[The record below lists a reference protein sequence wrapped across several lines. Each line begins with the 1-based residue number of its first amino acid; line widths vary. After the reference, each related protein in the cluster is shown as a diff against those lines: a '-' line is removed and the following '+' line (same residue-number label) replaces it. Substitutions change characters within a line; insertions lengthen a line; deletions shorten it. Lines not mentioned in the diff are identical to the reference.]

1 MAKTTERVTGMGI
14 RAYLALGLT
23 VMTLLF
29 TASFFYFMSMTRE
42 LSVSGTKTYGAFM
55 ALTETRSRADL
66 ALLERLR
73 ETQSTLTAARQSSS
87 ASMQVADAALTA
99 LAASIAELS
108 APQTATEDMLL
119 QLRRTATLAHE
130 FENNLLMAFLLL
142 GAGLVTLFGL
152 LRLHLARPLQ
162 GIMAFLNQLG
172 TGAASQPPKR
182 SFIIELGNIAA
193 SLENLGTYLSLAT
206 VRSQKLAS
214 EHDHFQKMSLVDG
227 LTGVGNRRAF
237 DEKLRALWLQA
248 QQGQTPLSLIMLDVD
263 TFKRYNDNL
272 GHQAGDECLRRV
284 AAAMSRAARSTDVCA
299 RYGGEEFALL
309 LPGADAATAQAVAA
323 RVHAEVAREQLPHP
337 ASPVSTFVTVSLG
350 VSCITPQPDQDNE
363 SHTLVRQTDAALY
376 EAKAAGRNRTRLYA
390 QRTEHALTPE
400 ANRAA
405 IIHSS

>member
-1 MAKTTERVTGMGI
+1 MAKTTARVTGMGI

-23 VMTLLF
+23 VMALLF
-29 TASFFYFMSMTRE
+29 AASFFYFMNMTRE
-42 LSVSGTKTYGAFM
+42 MSVSGTKTYGAFM
-55 ALTETRSRADL
+55 ALAETRTKADR
-66 ALLERLR
+66 ALLEELR
-73 ETQSTLTAARQSSS
+73 QTEMALAAAHDTTPAGQ
-87 ASMQVADAALTA
+87 AADAARAA
-99 LAASIAELS
+99 LAAAIAELS
-108 APQTATEDMLL
+108 APQAATEDMLL

-130 FENNLLMAFLLL
+130 FENRLLMGFLLL
-142 GAGLVTLFGL
+142 GAGLATLFGL

-162 GIMAFLNQLG
+162 GIMAFLDQLG
-172 TGAASQPPKR
+172 TGAASQPPTR

-237 DEKLRALWLQA
+237 DEKLRALWQQA
-248 QQGQTPLSLIMLDVD
+248 QQAQKPLALIMLDVD
-263 TFKRYNDNL
+263 TFKRYNDSL

-309 LPGADAATAQAVAA
+309 LPGADTATAQSVAA

-350 VSCITPQPDQDNE
+350 VSSLTPPPGQNAE
-363 SHTLVRQTDAALY
+363 SNTLVRQTDTALY
-376 EAKAAGRNRTRLYA
+376 EAKAAGRNHTRVFG
-390 QRTEHALTPE
+390 QKSE
-400 ANRAA
+400 
-405 IIHSS
+405 

>member
-1 MAKTTERVTGMGI
+1 MSTTTERVTGMSI

-23 VMTLLF
+23 VMALLF

-42 LSVSGTKTYGAFM
+42 MSVSGTKTYGAFM
-55 ALTETRSRADL
+55 ALTEARNKADL

-73 ETQSTLTAARQSSS
+73 EAERTLNAARQN
-87 ASMQVADAALTA
+87 ANTPGQADAALEA

-108 APQTATEDMLL
+108 APHTATEDMLL
-119 QLRRTATLAHE
+119 QLRRTATLAHD

-182 SFIIELGNIAA
+182 SFIVELGNIAA

-237 DEKLRALWLQA
+237 DEKLRTLWLQA

-309 LPGADAATAQAVAA
+309 LPGADAAKAQVVAA

-350 VSCITPQPDQDNE
+350 VSCIRPQPDQDIE

-376 EAKAAGRNRTRLYA
+376 DAKAAGRNRTCVYG
-390 QRTEHALTPE
+390 QKPD
-400 ANRAA
+400 
-405 IIHSS
+405 

>member
-1 MAKTTERVTGMGI
+1 MSNTTERVTGMSI

-23 VMTLLF
+23 VMALLF

-42 LSVSGTKTYGAFM
+42 MSVSGTKTYGAFM
-55 ALTETRSRADL
+55 ALAEARNKADL

-73 ETQSTLTAARQSSS
+73 EVERTLNTARQNANPPS
-87 ASMQVADAALTA
+87 QADAALEA

-108 APQTATEDMLL
+108 VPQTATDDMLL
-119 QLRRTATLAHE
+119 QLRRTATLAHD

-142 GAGLVTLFGL
+142 GAGLATLFGL

-182 SFIIELGNIAA
+182 SFIVELGNIAA

-237 DEKLRALWLQA
+237 DEKLRTLWLQA

-309 LPGADAATAQAVAA
+309 LPGADAAKAQVVAA

-337 ASPVSTFVTVSLG
+337 ASPVSNFVTVSLG
-350 VSCITPQPDQDNE
+350 VSCITPNPDQNIE

-376 EAKAAGRNRTRLYA
+376 EAKAAGRNRTCVFG
-390 QRTEHALTPE
+390 QKP
-400 ANRAA
+400 
-405 IIHSS
+405 

>member
-1 MAKTTERVTGMGI
+1 MANTTERVTGMSI

-23 VMTLLF
+23 VMALLF

-55 ALTETRSRADL
+55 ALTETRNRADL

-73 ETQSTLTAARQSSS
+73 EAEGALNTARQN
-87 ASMQVADAALTA
+87 ANTPGQADAALGA
-99 LAASIAELS
+99 LATSIAELS
-108 APQTATEDMLL
+108 GPQTATEDMLL
-119 QLRRTATLAHE
+119 QLRRTATLAHD

-142 GAGLVTLFGL
+142 GAGLATLFGL

-182 SFIIELGNIAA
+182 SFIVELGNIAA

-237 DEKLRALWLQA
+237 DEKLRTLWLQA

-309 LPGADAATAQAVAA
+309 LPGADAAKAQVVAA

-350 VSCITPQPDQDNE
+350 VSCITPNPDQNIE

-376 EAKAAGRNRTRLYA
+376 EAKAAGRNRTCVFG
-390 QRTEHALTPE
+390 QKPE
-400 ANRAA
+400 
-405 IIHSS
+405 

>member
-1 MAKTTERVTGMGI
+1 MSTTTERVTGMSI

-23 VMTLLF
+23 VMALLF

-42 LSVSGTKTYGAFM
+42 MSVSGTKTYGAFM
-55 ALTETRSRADL
+55 ALAEARNKADL

-73 ETQSTLTAARQSSS
+73 EVERTLNTARQN
-87 ASMQVADAALTA
+87 ANTLGQADAALGA

-119 QLRRTATLAHE
+119 QLRRTATLAHD

-142 GAGLVTLFGL
+142 GAGLATLFGL

-182 SFIIELGNIAA
+182 SFIVELGNIAA
-193 SLENLGTYLSLAT
+193 SLENLGTCLSLAT

-237 DEKLRALWLQA
+237 DEKLRTLWLQA

-309 LPGADAATAQAVAA
+309 LPGADAAKAQVVAA

-337 ASPVSTFVTVSLG
+337 ASTVSTFVTVSLG
-350 VSCITPQPDQDNE
+350 VSCITPNPDQNIE

-376 EAKAAGRNRTRLYA
+376 DAKAAGRNRTCVFG
-390 QRTEHALTPE
+390 QKP
-400 ANRAA
+400 
-405 IIHSS
+405 

>member
-1 MAKTTERVTGMGI
+1 MSNTTERVTGMSI

-23 VMTLLF
+23 VMALLF

-42 LSVSGTKTYGAFM
+42 MSVSGTKTYGAFM
-55 ALTETRSRADL
+55 ALAEARNKADL

-73 ETQSTLTAARQSSS
+73 EVERTLNTARQNANPPS
-87 ASMQVADAALTA
+87 QADAALET

-108 APQTATEDMLL
+108 VPQTATDDMLL
-119 QLRRTATLAHE
+119 QLRRTATLAHD

-142 GAGLVTLFGL
+142 GAGLATLFGL

-182 SFIIELGNIAA
+182 SFIVELGNIAA

-237 DEKLRALWLQA
+237 DEKLRTLWLQA

-309 LPGADAATAQAVAA
+309 LPGADAAKAQVVAA

-350 VSCITPQPDQDNE
+350 VSCITPNPDQNIE

-376 EAKAAGRNRTRLYA
+376 EAKAAGRNRTCVYG
-390 QRTEHALTPE
+390 QKPD
-400 ANRAA
+400 
-405 IIHSS
+405 

>member
-1 MAKTTERVTGMGI
+1 MAKTTARVTGMGI

-23 VMTLLF
+23 VMALLF
-29 TASFFYFMSMTRE
+29 AASFFYFMNMTRE
-42 LSVSGTKTYGAFM
+42 MSVSGTKTYGAFM
-55 ALTETRSRADL
+55 ALAETRTKTDRT
-66 ALLERLR
+66 LLEELR
-73 ETQSTLTAARQSSS
+73 QTEGALAAAHDTTPAGQ
-87 ASMQVADAALTA
+87 AADAARAA
-99 LAASIAELS
+99 LAAAIAELS
-108 APQTATEDMLL
+108 APQAATEDMLL

-130 FENNLLMAFLLL
+130 FENRLLMGFLLL
-142 GAGLVTLFGL
+142 GAGLATLFGL

-162 GIMAFLNQLG
+162 GIMAFLDQLG
-172 TGAASQPPKR
+172 TGAASQPPTR

-237 DEKLRALWLQA
+237 DEKLRALWQQA
-248 QQGQTPLSLIMLDVD
+248 QQAQKPLALIMLDVD
-263 TFKRYNDNL
+263 TFKRYNDSL

-309 LPGADAATAQAVAA
+309 LPGADTATAQSVAA

-350 VSCITPQPDQDNE
+350 VSSLTPPPGQNAE
-363 SHTLVRQTDAALY
+363 SNTLVRQTDTALY
-376 EAKAAGRNRTRLYA
+376 EAKAAGRNRTRVFG
-390 QRTEHALTPE
+390 Q
-400 ANRAA
+400 
-405 IIHSS
+405 

>member
-1 MAKTTERVTGMGI
+1 MSNTTERVTGMSI

-23 VMTLLF
+23 VMALLF

-42 LSVSGTKTYGAFM
+42 MSVSGTKTYGAFM
-55 ALTETRSRADL
+55 ALAEARNKADL

-73 ETQSTLTAARQSSS
+73 EVERTLNTARQNANPPS
-87 ASMQVADAALTA
+87 QADAALET

-108 APQTATEDMLL
+108 VPQTATDDMLL
-119 QLRRTATLAHE
+119 QLRRTATLAHD

-142 GAGLVTLFGL
+142 GAGLATLFGL

-182 SFIIELGNIAA
+182 SFIVELGNIAA

-237 DEKLRALWLQA
+237 DEKLRTLWLQA

-309 LPGADAATAQAVAA
+309 LPGADAAKAQVVAA

-350 VSCITPQPDQDNE
+350 VSCITPNPDQNIE

-376 EAKAAGRNRTRLYA
+376 EAKAAGRNRTCVYG
-390 QRTEHALTPE
+390 QKSE
-400 ANRAA
+400 
-405 IIHSS
+405 

>member
-1 MAKTTERVTGMGI
+1 MSTTTERVTGMSI

-23 VMTLLF
+23 VMALLF

-42 LSVSGTKTYGAFM
+42 MSVSGTKTYGAFM
-55 ALTETRSRADL
+55 ALAEARNKADL

-73 ETQSTLTAARQSSS
+73 EVERTLNTARQNANPPS
-87 ASMQVADAALTA
+87 QADAALEA

-108 APQTATEDMLL
+108 VPQTATDDMLL
-119 QLRRTATLAHE
+119 QLRRTATLAHD

-142 GAGLVTLFGL
+142 GAGLATLFGL

-182 SFIIELGNIAA
+182 SFIVELGNIAA

-309 LPGADAATAQAVAA
+309 LPGADAAKAQVVAA

-350 VSCITPQPDQDNE
+350 VSCITPNPDQNIE

-376 EAKAAGRNRTRLYA
+376 EAKAAGRNRTCVFG
-390 QRTEHALTPE
+390 QKP
-400 ANRAA
+400 
-405 IIHSS
+405 

>member
-1 MAKTTERVTGMGI
+1 MSTTTERVTGMSI

-23 VMTLLF
+23 VMALLF

-42 LSVSGTKTYGAFM
+42 MSVSGTKTYGAFM
-55 ALTETRSRADL
+55 ALAEARNKADL

-73 ETQSTLTAARQSSS
+73 EVERTLNTARQNANPPS
-87 ASMQVADAALTA
+87 QADAALEA

-108 APQTATEDMLL
+108 VPQTATDDMLL
-119 QLRRTATLAHE
+119 QLRRTATLAHD

-142 GAGLVTLFGL
+142 GAGLATLFGL

-182 SFIIELGNIAA
+182 SFIVELGNIAA

-237 DEKLRALWLQA
+237 DEKLRTLWLQA

-309 LPGADAATAQAVAA
+309 LPGADAAKAQVVAA
-323 RVHAEVAREQLPHP
+323 RVHAEVAREKLPHP

-350 VSCITPQPDQDNE
+350 VSCITPNPDQNIE

-376 EAKAAGRNRTRLYA
+376 EAKAAGRNRTCVYG
-390 QRTEHALTPE
+390 QKPD
-400 ANRAA
+400 
-405 IIHSS
+405 

>member
-1 MAKTTERVTGMGI
+1 MAKTTARVTGMGI

-23 VMTLLF
+23 VMALLF
-29 TASFFYFMSMTRE
+29 AASFFYFMNMTRE
-42 LSVSGTKTYGAFM
+42 MSVSGTKTYGAFM
-55 ALTETRSRADL
+55 ALAETRTKTDRT
-66 ALLERLR
+66 LLEELR
-73 ETQSTLTAARQSSS
+73 QTEGALAAAHDTTPAGQ
-87 ASMQVADAALTA
+87 AADAARAA
-99 LAASIAELS
+99 LAAAIAELS
-108 APQTATEDMLL
+108 APQAATEDMLL

-130 FENNLLMAFLLL
+130 FENRLLMGFLLL
-142 GAGLVTLFGL
+142 GAGLATLFGL

-162 GIMAFLNQLG
+162 GIMAFLDQLG
-172 TGAASQPPKR
+172 TGAASQPPTR

-237 DEKLRALWLQA
+237 DEKLRALWQQA
-248 QQGQTPLSLIMLDVD
+248 QQAQKPLALIMLDVD
-263 TFKRYNDNL
+263 TFKRYNDSL

-309 LPGADAATAQAVAA
+309 LPGADAATAQSVAA

-350 VSCITPQPDQDNE
+350 VSSLTPPPGQNAE
-363 SHTLVRQTDAALY
+363 SNTLVRQTDTALY
-376 EAKAAGRNRTRLYA
+376 EAKAAGRNHTRVFG
-390 QRTEHALTPE
+390 QKSE
-400 ANRAA
+400 
-405 IIHSS
+405 

>member
-1 MAKTTERVTGMGI
+1 MSTTTKRVTGMSI

-23 VMTLLF
+23 VMALLF

-42 LSVSGTKTYGAFM
+42 MSVSGTKTYGAFM
-55 ALTETRSRADL
+55 ALTEARNKADL

-73 ETQSTLTAARQSSS
+73 EAEGALNAARQN
-87 ASMQVADAALTA
+87 ANTPGQADAALGD

-119 QLRRTATLAHE
+119 QLRRTATLAHD

-142 GAGLVTLFGL
+142 GAGLATLFGL

-182 SFIIELGNIAA
+182 SFIVELGNIAA

-214 EHDHFQKMSLVDG
+214 EHDHFQKMSMVDG

-237 DEKLRALWLQA
+237 DEKLRTLWLQA

-309 LPGADAATAQAVAA
+309 LPGADAAKAQVVAA

-350 VSCITPQPDQDNE
+350 VSCITPNPDQNIE

-376 EAKAAGRNRTRLYA
+376 EAKAAGRNRTCVYG
-390 QRTEHALTPE
+390 QKPD
-400 ANRAA
+400 
-405 IIHSS
+405 

>member
-1 MAKTTERVTGMGI
+1 MSTTTKRVTGMSI

-23 VMTLLF
+23 VMALLF

-42 LSVSGTKTYGAFM
+42 MSVSGTKTYGAFM
-55 ALTETRSRADL
+55 ALTEARNKADL

-73 ETQSTLTAARQSSS
+73 EAEGALNAARQN
-87 ASMQVADAALTA
+87 ANTPGQADAALGD

-119 QLRRTATLAHE
+119 QLRRTATLAHD

-142 GAGLVTLFGL
+142 GAGLATLFGL

-182 SFIIELGNIAA
+182 SFIVELGNIAA

-214 EHDHFQKMSLVDG
+214 EHDHFQKMSMVDG

-237 DEKLRALWLQA
+237 DEKLRTLWLQA

-309 LPGADAATAQAVAA
+309 LPGADAAKAQVVAA

-350 VSCITPQPDQDNE
+350 VSCITPNPDQNIE

-376 EAKAAGRNRTRLYA
+376 EAKAAGRNRTRVYGQKA
-390 QRTEHALTPE
+390 GQA
-400 ANRAA
+400 
-405 IIHSS
+405 

>member
-1 MAKTTERVTGMGI
+1 MGI
-14 RAYLALGLT
+14 RAYIALGLT

-42 LSVSGTKTYGAFM
+42 MSVSGTKTYGAFM
-55 ALTETRSRADL
+55 ALAEARNKADL

-73 ETQSTLTAARQSSS
+73 EVERTLNTARQNANPPS
-87 ASMQVADAALTA
+87 QADAALET

-108 APQTATEDMLL
+108 VPQTATDDMLL
-119 QLRRTATLAHE
+119 QLRRTATLAHD

-142 GAGLVTLFGL
+142 GAGLATLFGL

-182 SFIIELGNIAA
+182 SFIVELGNIAA

-237 DEKLRALWLQA
+237 DEKLRTLWLQA

-309 LPGADAATAQAVAA
+309 LPGADAAKAQVVAA

-350 VSCITPQPDQDNE
+350 VSCITPNPDQNIE

-376 EAKAAGRNRTRLYA
+376 EAKAAGRNRTCVFG
-390 QRTEHALTPE
+390 QKP
-400 ANRAA
+400 
-405 IIHSS
+405 

>member
-1 MAKTTERVTGMGI
+1 MAKTTARVTGMGI

-23 VMTLLF
+23 VMALLF
-29 TASFFYFMSMTRE
+29 AASFFYFMNMTRE
-42 LSVSGTKTYGAFM
+42 MSVSGTKTYGAFM
-55 ALTETRSRADL
+55 ALAETRTKTDRT
-66 ALLERLR
+66 LLEELR
-73 ETQSTLTAARQSSS
+73 QTEGALAAAHDTTPAGQ
-87 ASMQVADAALTA
+87 AADAARAA
-99 LAASIAELS
+99 LAAAIAELS
-108 APQTATEDMLL
+108 APQAATEDMLL

-130 FENNLLMAFLLL
+130 FENRLLMGFLLL
-142 GAGLVTLFGL
+142 GAGLATLFGL

-162 GIMAFLNQLG
+162 GIMAFLDQLG
-172 TGAASQPPKR
+172 TGAASQPPTR

-237 DEKLRALWLQA
+237 DEKLRALWQQA
-248 QQGQTPLSLIMLDVD
+248 QQAQKPLALIMLDVD
-263 TFKRYNDNL
+263 TFKRYNDSL

-309 LPGADAATAQAVAA
+309 LPGADTATAQSVAA

-350 VSCITPQPDQDNE
+350 VSSLTPPPGQNAE
-363 SHTLVRQTDAALY
+363 SNTLVRQTDTALY
-376 EAKAAGRNRTRLYA
+376 EAKAAGRNHTRVFG
-390 QRTEHALTPE
+390 QKSE
-400 ANRAA
+400 
-405 IIHSS
+405 

>member
-1 MAKTTERVTGMGI
+1 MAKTTARVTGMGI

-23 VMTLLF
+23 VMALLF
-29 TASFFYFMSMTRE
+29 AASFFYFMNMTRE
-42 LSVSGTKTYGAFM
+42 MSVSGTKTYGAFM
-55 ALTETRSRADL
+55 ALAETRTKADR
-66 ALLERLR
+66 ALLEELR
-73 ETQSTLTAARQSSS
+73 QTEGALAAAHDTTPAGQ
-87 ASMQVADAALTA
+87 AADAARAA
-99 LAASIAELS
+99 LAAAIAELS
-108 APQTATEDMLL
+108 APQAATEDMLL

-130 FENNLLMAFLLL
+130 FENRLLMGFLLL
-142 GAGLVTLFGL
+142 GAGLATLFGL

-162 GIMAFLNQLG
+162 GIMAFLDQLG
-172 TGAASQPPKR
+172 TGAASQPPTR

-237 DEKLRALWLQA
+237 DEKLRALWQQA
-248 QQGQTPLSLIMLDVD
+248 QQAQKPLALIMLDVD
-263 TFKRYNDNL
+263 TFKRYNDSL

-309 LPGADAATAQAVAA
+309 LPGADAATAQSVAA

-350 VSCITPQPDQDNE
+350 VSSLTPHPGQNAE
-363 SHTLVRQTDAALY
+363 SNTLVRQTDTALY
-376 EAKAAGRNRTRLYA
+376 EAKAAGRNRTRVFG
-390 QRTEHALTPE
+390 Q
-400 ANRAA
+400 
-405 IIHSS
+405 

>member
-1 MAKTTERVTGMGI
+1 MAKTTARVTGMGI

-23 VMTLLF
+23 VMALLF

-55 ALTETRSRADL
+55 ALTETRNRADL

-73 ETQSTLTAARQSSS
+73 EVERTLNTARQNANPPS
-87 ASMQVADAALTA
+87 QADAALET

-108 APQTATEDMLL
+108 VPQTATDDMLL
-119 QLRRTATLAHE
+119 QLRRTATLAHD

-142 GAGLVTLFGL
+142 GAGLATLFGL

-182 SFIIELGNIAA
+182 SFIVELGNIAA

-237 DEKLRALWLQA
+237 DEKLRTLWLQA

-309 LPGADAATAQAVAA
+309 LPGADAAKAQVVAA

-350 VSCITPQPDQDNE
+350 VSCITPNPDQNIE

-376 EAKAAGRNRTRLYA
+376 EAKAAGRNRTCVFG
-390 QRTEHALTPE
+390 QKP
-400 ANRAA
+400 
-405 IIHSS
+405 

>member
-1 MAKTTERVTGMGI
+1 MSTTTERVTGMSI

-23 VMTLLF
+23 VMALLF

-42 LSVSGTKTYGAFM
+42 MSVSGTKTYGAFM
-55 ALTETRSRADL
+55 ALAEARNKADL

-73 ETQSTLTAARQSSS
+73 EVERTLNTARQNANPPS
-87 ASMQVADAALTA
+87 QADAALET

-108 APQTATEDMLL
+108 VPQTATDDMLL
-119 QLRRTATLAHE
+119 QLRRTATLAHD

-142 GAGLVTLFGL
+142 GAGLATLFGL

-182 SFIIELGNIAA
+182 SFIVELGNIAA

-237 DEKLRALWLQA
+237 DEKLRTLWLQA

-309 LPGADAATAQAVAA
+309 LPGADAAKAQVVAA

-350 VSCITPQPDQDNE
+350 VSCITPNPDQNIE

-376 EAKAAGRNRTRLYA
+376 EAKAAGRNRTCVFG
-390 QRTEHALTPE
+390 QKP
-400 ANRAA
+400 
-405 IIHSS
+405 

>member
-1 MAKTTERVTGMGI
+1 MSTTTERVTGMSI

-23 VMTLLF
+23 VMALLF

-42 LSVSGTKTYGAFM
+42 MSVSGTKTYGAFM
-55 ALTETRSRADL
+55 ALAEARNKADL

-73 ETQSTLTAARQSSS
+73 EVERTLNTARQNANPPS
-87 ASMQVADAALTA
+87 QADAALEA

-108 APQTATEDMLL
+108 VPQTATDDMLL
-119 QLRRTATLAHE
+119 QLRRTATLAHD

-142 GAGLVTLFGL
+142 GAGLATLFGL

-182 SFIIELGNIAA
+182 SFIVELGNIAA

-237 DEKLRALWLQA
+237 DDKLHSLWLHALQH
-248 QQGQTPLSLIMLDVD
+248 GTPLALIMLDVD
-263 TFKRYNDNL
+263 TFKRYNDSL
-272 GHQAGDECLRRV
+272 GHQAGDDCLRRI

-337 ASPVSTFVTVSLG
+337 SSPVGDMVTVSLG
-350 VSCITPQPDQDNE
+350 VSSLTPQEEQKEE
-363 SHTLVRQTDAALY
+363 SQMLVRQTDSALY
-376 EAKAAGRNRTRLYA
+376 AAKAAGRNRTCVYGQA
-390 QRTEHALTPE
+390 
-400 ANRAA
+400 
-405 IIHSS
+405 S

>member
-1 MAKTTERVTGMGI
+1 MSNTTERVTGMSI
-14 RAYLALGLT
+14 RAYLALGHT
-23 VMTLLF
+23 VMALLF

-42 LSVSGTKTYGAFM
+42 MSVSGTKTYGAFM
-55 ALTETRSRADL
+55 ALAEARNKADL

-73 ETQSTLTAARQSSS
+73 EVERTLNTARQNANPPS
-87 ASMQVADAALTA
+87 QADAALET

-108 APQTATEDMLL
+108 VPQTATDDMLL
-119 QLRRTATLAHE
+119 QLRRTATLAHD

-142 GAGLVTLFGL
+142 GAGLATLFGL

-182 SFIIELGNIAA
+182 SFIVELGNIAA

-237 DEKLRALWLQA
+237 DEKLRTLWLQA

-309 LPGADAATAQAVAA
+309 LPGADAAKAQVVAA

-350 VSCITPQPDQDNE
+350 VSCITPNPDQNIE

-376 EAKAAGRNRTRLYA
+376 EAKAAGRNRTCVFG
-390 QRTEHALTPE
+390 QKP
-400 ANRAA
+400 
-405 IIHSS
+405 

>member
-1 MAKTTERVTGMGI
+1 MSTTTERVTGMSI

-23 VMTLLF
+23 VMALLF

-42 LSVSGTKTYGAFM
+42 MSVSGTKTYGAFM
-55 ALTETRSRADL
+55 ALTEARNKADL

-73 ETQSTLTAARQSSS
+73 EVERTLNTARQN
-87 ASMQVADAALTA
+87 ANTLGQADAALGA

-119 QLRRTATLAHE
+119 QLRRTATLAHD

-182 SFIIELGNIAA
+182 SFIVELGNIAA

-237 DEKLRALWLQA
+237 DEKLRTLWLQA

-309 LPGADAATAQAVAA
+309 LPGADAAKAQVVAA

-337 ASPVSTFVTVSLG
+337 ASTVSTFVTVSLG
-350 VSCITPQPDQDNE
+350 VSCITPNPDQNIE

-376 EAKAAGRNRTRLYA
+376 DAKAAGRNRTCVFG
-390 QRTEHALTPE
+390 QKP
-400 ANRAA
+400 
-405 IIHSS
+405 

>member
-1 MAKTTERVTGMGI
+1 MSTTTERVTGMSI

-23 VMTLLF
+23 VMALLF

-42 LSVSGTKTYGAFM
+42 MSVSGTKTYGAFM
-55 ALTETRSRADL
+55 ALAEARNKADL

-73 ETQSTLTAARQSSS
+73 EVERTLNTARQNANPPS
-87 ASMQVADAALTA
+87 QADAALEA

-108 APQTATEDMLL
+108 VPQTATDDMLL
-119 QLRRTATLAHE
+119 QLRRTATLAHD

-142 GAGLVTLFGL
+142 GAGLATLFGL

-182 SFIIELGNIAA
+182 SFIVELGNIAA

-237 DEKLRALWLQA
+237 DEKLRTLWLQA

-309 LPGADAATAQAVAA
+309 LPGADAAKAQVVAA

-350 VSCITPQPDQDNE
+350 VSCITPNPDQNIE

-376 EAKAAGRNRTRLYA
+376 EAKAAGRNRTCVFG
-390 QRTEHALTPE
+390 QKP
-400 ANRAA
+400 
-405 IIHSS
+405 

>member
-1 MAKTTERVTGMGI
+1 MSNTTERVTGMSI

-23 VMTLLF
+23 VMALLF

-42 LSVSGTKTYGAFM
+42 MSVSGTKTYGAFM
-55 ALTETRSRADL
+55 ALAEARNKADL

-73 ETQSTLTAARQSSS
+73 EVERTLNTARQNANPPS
-87 ASMQVADAALTA
+87 QADAALEA

-108 APQTATEDMLL
+108 VPQTATDDMLL
-119 QLRRTATLAHE
+119 QLRRTATLAHD

-142 GAGLVTLFGL
+142 GAGLATLFGL

-182 SFIIELGNIAA
+182 SFIVELGNIAA

-237 DEKLRALWLQA
+237 DEKLRTLWLQA

-309 LPGADAATAQAVAA
+309 LPGADAAKAQVVAA

-350 VSCITPQPDQDNE
+350 VSCITPNPDQNIE

-376 EAKAAGRNRTRLYA
+376 EAKAAGRNRTCVFG
-390 QRTEHALTPE
+390 QKP
-400 ANRAA
+400 
-405 IIHSS
+405 

>member
-1 MAKTTERVTGMGI
+1 MAKTTARVTGMGI

-23 VMTLLF
+23 VMALLF
-29 TASFFYFMSMTRE
+29 AASFFYFMNMTRE
-42 LSVSGTKTYGAFM
+42 MSVSGTKTYGAFM
-55 ALTETRSRADL
+55 ALAETRTKADR
-66 ALLERLR
+66 ALLEELR
-73 ETQSTLTAARQSSS
+73 QTEGALAAAHDTTPAGQ
-87 ASMQVADAALTA
+87 AADAARAA
-99 LAASIAELS
+99 LAAAIAELS
-108 APQTATEDMLL
+108 APQAATEDMLL

-130 FENNLLMAFLLL
+130 FENRLLMGFLLL
-142 GAGLVTLFGL
+142 GAGLATLFGL

-162 GIMAFLNQLG
+162 GIMAFLDQLG
-172 TGAASQPPKR
+172 TGAASQPPTR

-237 DEKLRALWLQA
+237 DEKLRALWQQA
-248 QQGQTPLSLIMLDVD
+248 QQAQKPLALIMLDVD
-263 TFKRYNDNL
+263 TFKRYNDSL

-309 LPGADAATAQAVAA
+309 LPGADTATAQSVAA

-350 VSCITPQPDQDNE
+350 VSSLTPPPGQNAE
-363 SHTLVRQTDAALY
+363 SNTLVRQTDTALY
-376 EAKAAGRNRTRLYA
+376 EAKAAGRNHTRVFG
-390 QRTEHALTPE
+390 QKSE
-400 ANRAA
+400 
-405 IIHSS
+405 

>member
-1 MAKTTERVTGMGI
+1 MAKTTARVTGMGI

-23 VMTLLF
+23 VMALLF
-29 TASFFYFMSMTRE
+29 AASFFYFMNMTRE
-42 LSVSGTKTYGAFM
+42 MSVSGTKTYGAFM
-55 ALTETRSRADL
+55 ALAETRTKADR
-66 ALLERLR
+66 ALLEELR
-73 ETQSTLTAARQSSS
+73 QTE
-87 ASMQVADAALTA
+87 MA
-99 LAASIAELS
+99 LAAAHDTTPAAEAARAALAAAIAELS
-108 APQTATEDMLL
+108 APQATTEDMLL

-130 FENNLLMAFLLL
+130 FENRLLMGFLLL
-142 GAGLVTLFGL
+142 GAGLATLFGL

-162 GIMAFLNQLG
+162 GIMAFLDQLG
-172 TGAASQPPKR
+172 TGAASQPPTR

-237 DEKLRALWLQA
+237 DEKLRALWQQA
-248 QQGQTPLSLIMLDVD
+248 QQAQKPLALIMLDVD
-263 TFKRYNDNL
+263 TFKRYNDSL

-309 LPGADAATAQAVAA
+309 LPGADAATAQSVAA

-350 VSCITPQPDQDNE
+350 VSSLTPHPGQNAE
-363 SHTLVRQTDAALY
+363 SNTLVRQTDTALY
-376 EAKAAGRNRTRLYA
+376 EAKAAGRNRTRVFG
-390 QRTEHALTPE
+390 Q
-400 ANRAA
+400 
-405 IIHSS
+405 

>member
-1 MAKTTERVTGMGI
+1 MSTTTKRVTGMSI

-23 VMTLLF
+23 VMALLF

-42 LSVSGTKTYGAFM
+42 MSVSGTKTYGAFM
-55 ALTETRSRADL
+55 ALTEARNKADL

-73 ETQSTLTAARQSSS
+73 EAEGALNAARQN
-87 ASMQVADAALTA
+87 ANTPGQADAALGA

-119 QLRRTATLAHE
+119 QLRRTATLAHD

-182 SFIIELGNIAA
+182 SFIVELGNIAA

-206 VRSQKLAS
+206 VRSQKLAT

-237 DEKLRALWLQA
+237 DEKLRTLWLQA

-309 LPGADAATAQAVAA
+309 LPGADAAKAQVVAA

-350 VSCITPQPDQDNE
+350 VSCITPNPDQNIE

-376 EAKAAGRNRTRLYA
+376 EAKAAGRNRTSVYG
-390 QRTEHALTPE
+390 QP
-400 ANRAA
+400 
-405 IIHSS
+405 

>member
-1 MAKTTERVTGMGI
+1 MSTTTKRVTGMSI

-23 VMTLLF
+23 VMALLF

-42 LSVSGTKTYGAFM
+42 MSVSGTKTYGAFM
-55 ALTETRSRADL
+55 ALTEARNKADL

-73 ETQSTLTAARQSSS
+73 EAEGALNAARQN
-87 ASMQVADAALTA
+87 ANTPGQADAALGA

-119 QLRRTATLAHE
+119 QLRRTATLAHD

-142 GAGLVTLFGL
+142 GAGLATLFGL

-182 SFIIELGNIAA
+182 SFIVELGNIAA

-214 EHDHFQKMSLVDG
+214 EHDHFQKMSMVDG

-237 DEKLRALWLQA
+237 DEKLRTLWLQA

-309 LPGADAATAQAVAA
+309 LPGADAAKAQVVAA

-350 VSCITPQPDQDNE
+350 VSCITPNPDQNIE

-376 EAKAAGRNRTRLYA
+376 EAKAAGRNRTSVYG
-390 QRTEHALTPE
+390 QP
-400 ANRAA
+400 
-405 IIHSS
+405 

>member
-1 MAKTTERVTGMGI
+1 MSTTTKRVTGMSI

-23 VMTLLF
+23 VMALLF

-42 LSVSGTKTYGAFM
+42 MSVSGTKTYGAFM
-55 ALTETRSRADL
+55 ALAEARNKADL

-73 ETQSTLTAARQSSS
+73 EVERTLNTARQN
-87 ASMQVADAALTA
+87 ANTLGQADAALGA

-119 QLRRTATLAHE
+119 QLRRTATLAHD

-182 SFIIELGNIAA
+182 SFIVELGNIAA

-237 DEKLRALWLQA
+237 DEKLRTLWLQA

-309 LPGADAATAQAVAA
+309 LPGADAAKAQVVAA

-337 ASPVSTFVTVSLG
+337 ASTVSTFVTVSLG
-350 VSCITPQPDQDNE
+350 VSCITPNPDQNIE

-376 EAKAAGRNRTRLYA
+376 DAKAAGRNRTCVFG
-390 QRTEHALTPE
+390 QKP
-400 ANRAA
+400 
-405 IIHSS
+405 